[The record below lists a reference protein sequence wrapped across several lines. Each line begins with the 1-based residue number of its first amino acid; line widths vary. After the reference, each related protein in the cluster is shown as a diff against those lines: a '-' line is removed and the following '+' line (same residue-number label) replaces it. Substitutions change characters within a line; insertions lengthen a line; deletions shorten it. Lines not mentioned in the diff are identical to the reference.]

1 MLSEF
6 SVEGKTVFITGA
18 SSGIG
23 ACCAEVF
30 ARGGANVLVSGR
42 DKERL
47 AEVAQKCGANAR
59 IFECELN
66 DVEQVSAL
74 AENLPAFDGAVF
86 CAGTGFYPPAMLKF
100 ASDAEL
106 ENVMQTN
113 LVSTMRL
120 VRGLIKRR
128 KVNKGGSL
136 VFMSS
141 VAGTF
146 ADAGHCLYG
155 VSKAAVAALA
165 RELAVE
171 LAPRGIRANSL
182 SPAMVKTPMT
192 AAFFADARAAEADSK
207 KYLLGGGDVKSVA
220 NAAQFLLS
228 DASAWIT
235 GVNLPVDGG
244 YSCWK

>member
-66 DVEQVSAL
+66 DSEQVSAL

-86 CAGTGFYPPAMLKF
+86 CAGMDFRVPLRF

-120 VRGLIKRR
+120 VRGLIKQR

-141 VAGTF
+141 VAGAF

>member
-66 DVEQVSAL
+66 DSAQVSAL

-86 CAGTGFYPPAMLKF
+86 CAGMDFRVPLRF

-141 VAGTF
+141 VAGAF

>member
-47 AEVAQKCGANAR
+47 AEVAQKCGANAH

-66 DVEQVSAL
+66 DAAQVSAL

-86 CAGTGFYPPAMLKF
+86 CAGTDFRVPLRF

-128 KVNKGGSL
+128 KVNRGGSL

-141 VAGTF
+141 VAGAF

>member
-1 MLSEF
+1 M
-6 SVEGKTVFITGA
+6 
-18 SSGIG
+18 
-23 ACCAEVF
+23 
-30 ARGGANVLVSGR
+30 
-42 DKERL
+42 
-47 AEVAQKCGANAR
+47 
-59 IFECELN
+59 
-66 DVEQVSAL
+66 

-86 CAGTGFYPPAMLKF
+86 CAGTDFRVPLRF

-128 KVNKGGSL
+128 KVNRGGSL

-141 VAGTF
+141 VAGAF

>member
-66 DVEQVSAL
+66 DAAQVSAL

-86 CAGTGFYPPAMLKF
+86 CAGTDFRVPLRF

-141 VAGTF
+141 VAGAF

-192 AAFFADARAAEADSK
+192 AAFFADARAVEADSK

>member
-30 ARGGANVLVSGR
+30 ARGGANVLISGR
-42 DKERL
+42 DKARL

-66 DVEQVSAL
+66 DAEQVSAL

-86 CAGTGFYPPAMLKF
+86 CAGMDFRVPLRF

-141 VAGTF
+141 VAGAF

>member
-30 ARGGANVLVSGR
+30 ARGGANVFISGR

-66 DVEQVSAL
+66 DSAQVSAL
-74 AENLPAFDGAVF
+74 AENLPMFDGAVF
-86 CAGTGFYPPAMLKF
+86 CAGTDFRAPLRF

-141 VAGTF
+141 VAGAF

>member
-66 DVEQVSAL
+66 DAVQVSAL
-74 AENLPAFDGAVF
+74 AENLPVFDGAVF
-86 CAGTGFYPPAMLKF
+86 CAGMDFRVPLRF

-128 KVNKGGSL
+128 KVNRGGSL

-141 VAGTF
+141 VAGAF

>member
-30 ARGGANVLVSGR
+30 ARVGANVLVSGR

-66 DVEQVSAL
+66 DSAQVSAL

-86 CAGTGFYPPAMLKF
+86 CAGMDFRVPLRF

-141 VAGTF
+141 VAGAF

>member
-66 DVEQVSAL
+66 DAEQVSAL

-86 CAGTGFYPPAMLKF
+86 CAGMDFRVPLRF

-141 VAGTF
+141 VAGAF
-146 ADAGHCLYG
+146 ADVGHCLYG

>member
-66 DVEQVSAL
+66 DAVQVSAL
-74 AENLPAFDGAVF
+74 AENLPVFDGAVF
-86 CAGTGFYPPAMLKF
+86 CAGTDFRVPLRF

-141 VAGTF
+141 VAGAF